1 MAQRTSGEIMKKL
14 ILALL
19 MFISCSLRA
28 EWVLIGESTD
38 GSATI
43 YVDPATIRRDGT
55 LRKYWKLTDLNIR
68 NKNGDKSWRT
78 REEIDCKEERYR
90 IISLTS
96 FSDAMLG
103 GNTSGNYNYS
113 DNSFANIAPSTLDED
128 VMKYVCAK

>member
-1 MAQRTSGEIMKKL
+1 MKKL
-14 ILALL
+14 FLVCLMMLAG
-19 MFISCSLRA
+19 SAWA
-28 EWVLIGESTD
+28 EWVLVASSGD
-38 GSATI
+38 GSTKFYI
-43 YVDPATIRRDGT
+43 DPATIRRDGT